1 MGRISEPENV
11 RLFVGLTYRE
21 SGVLEKTVDVLE
33 ADFGDVSLRSPEF
46 NFDFTDY
53 YNVEMGSG
61 LKKIFIGFDTPIN
74 PGRLVTIK
82 TFTNELEE
90 RLGIRNAGGLVKRKI
105 NIDPGYVDPGKVVLA
120 STKNRSQRIYMG
132 EGIYA
137 EVTLLFKG
145 KRFEPLPWTYSD
157 FRTPLAGKFFMRIKD
172 LL

>member
-11 RLFVGLTYRE
+11 RLFMGLTYRE
-21 SGVLEKTVDVLE
+21 SEVLEKTVNILE

-53 YNVEMGSG
+53 YNVEMGSS
-61 LKKIFIGFDTPIN
+61 LKKIFIGFDTPIS

-82 TFTNELEE
+82 PYTNKLEE
-90 RLGIRNAGGLVKRKI
+90 RFGSRGDDGRIKRKI
-105 NIDPGYVDPGKVVLA
+105 NIDPGYVDSGKIVLA
-120 STKNRSQRIYMG
+120 STKNRSQRIYLG
-132 EGIYA
+132 DGIYA

-157 FRTPLAGKFFMRIKD
+157 FRTTLARNFFMRIKD